1 MVRRL
6 KEDLRKLNI
15 EGFPER
21 KVVQIDLRNHDGV
34 APDARLNSRQ
44 SVRGLWVSGSPQGS
58 GFARMTKRKT
68 MTEELIQSDPAVMMG
83 KPVVAGTRITVE
95 LILEKLGAGETVEQ
109 LLQAH
114 PRLTREG
121 IQAALSFAAQSLK
134 ADVVY
139 PLKPTG

>member
-1 MVRRL
+1 
-6 KEDLRKLNI
+6 
-15 EGFPER
+15 
-21 KVVQIDLRNHDGV
+21 
-34 APDARLNSRQ
+34 
-44 SVRGLWVSGSPQGS
+44 
-58 GFARMTKRKT
+58 

-95 LILEKLGAGETVEQ
+95 LILERLGEGETVEQ
-109 LLQAH
+109 LLQAR

-121 IQAALSFAAQSLK
+121 IQAALSFAARSLK